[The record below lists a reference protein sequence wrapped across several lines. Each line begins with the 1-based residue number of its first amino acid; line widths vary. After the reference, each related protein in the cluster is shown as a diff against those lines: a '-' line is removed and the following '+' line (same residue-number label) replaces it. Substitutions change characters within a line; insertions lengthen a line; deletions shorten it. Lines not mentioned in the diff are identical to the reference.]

1 MFLFQWVCMFMN
13 DENKKIE
20 RNMNISK
27 HSAGRLPR
35 VSLWITIQK
44 YFIKS
49 IQKQPVHVG
58 KWQMCNSRI
67 SEQVPYGA
75 LLEFQ
80 FAKYFSHNT
89 QNSF

>member
-1 MFLFQWVCMFMN
+1 MFMN

-58 KWQMCNSRI
+58 K
-67 SEQVPYGA
+67 
-75 LLEFQ
+75 
-80 FAKYFSHNT
+80 
-89 QNSF
+89 